1 MIKCGC
7 GNEIHPE
14 RYELGYKICLSCGEN
29 SAKRSQKLFIY
40 MTASF
45 YKTVYQRKFE
55 ELPRW
60 KKLAIVEDS
69 ERNNWSGLLTEFIKT
84 VIEEAEKEYANSR
97 STVSNTPVEYVTES
111 GNKSKKT
118 IKKKN

>member
-1 MIKCGC
+1 
-7 GNEIHPE
+7 
-14 RYELGYKICLSCGEN
+14 
-29 SAKRSQKLFIY
+29 

-45 YKTVYQRKFE
+45 YKTVYQRKFN

-69 ERNNWSGLLTEFIKT
+69 ERNNWSGLLTDFVKA

-97 STVSNTPVEYVTES
+97 TNVENSPVEYKKCSENT
-111 GNKSKKT
+111 SKKT
-118 IKKKN
+118 IKKKS

>member
-1 MIKCGC
+1 
-7 GNEIHPE
+7 
-14 RYELGYKICLSCGEN
+14 
-29 SAKRSQKLFIY
+29 

-69 ERNNWSGLLTEFIKT
+69 EKNNWSGLLTDFIKA
-84 VIEEAEKEYANSR
+84 VIEEAEKDYANSK
-97 STVSNTPVEYVTES
+97 STTNSSSTEYPELV
-111 GNKSKKT
+111 KKPT
-118 IKKKN
+118 DIFKKKR

>member
-1 MIKCGC
+1 
-7 GNEIHPE
+7 
-14 RYELGYKICLSCGEN
+14 
-29 SAKRSQKLFIY
+29 

-60 KKLAIVEDS
+60 KKLAIV
-69 ERNNWSGLLTEFIKT
+69 
-84 VIEEAEKEYANSR
+84 
-97 STVSNTPVEYVTES
+97 VEYVTES
-111 GNKSKKT
+111 GNKFKKT

>member
-1 MIKCGC
+1 
-7 GNEIHPE
+7 
-14 RYELGYKICLSCGEN
+14 
-29 SAKRSQKLFIY
+29 

-69 ERNNWSGLLTEFIKT
+69 EKNNWSGLLTDFVKS
-84 VIEEAEKEYANSR
+84 VIEEAEKDYANSKTTA
-97 STVSNTPVEYVTES
+97 STPAEFPTLVKKPTE
-111 GNKSKKT
+111 
-118 IKKKN
+118 IFKKKR

>member
-1 MIKCGC
+1 
-7 GNEIHPE
+7 
-14 RYELGYKICLSCGEN
+14 
-29 SAKRSQKLFIY
+29 

-69 ERNNWSGLLTEFIKT
+69 ERNNWSGLLTEFIKA

-97 STVSNTPVEYVTES
+97 STVSNTPVEYVKES
-111 GNKSKKT
+111 EIKSKKT

>member
-1 MIKCGC
+1 
-7 GNEIHPE
+7 
-14 RYELGYKICLSCGEN
+14 
-29 SAKRSQKLFIY
+29 

-69 ERNNWSGLLTEFIKT
+69 ERNNWSGLLTEFIKA

>member
-1 MIKCGC
+1 
-7 GNEIHPE
+7 
-14 RYELGYKICLSCGEN
+14 
-29 SAKRSQKLFIY
+29 

-69 ERNNWSGLLTEFIKT
+69 ERNNWSGLLTEFIKD

>member
-1 MIKCGC
+1 
-7 GNEIHPE
+7 
-14 RYELGYKICLSCGEN
+14 
-29 SAKRSQKLFIY
+29 

-45 YKTVYQRKFE
+45 YKTVYQRKFN

-69 ERNNWSGLLTEFIKT
+69 ERNNWSGLLTDFVKA

-97 STVSNTPVEYVTES
+97 STVSNTTVEHVKES
-111 GNKSKKT
+111 ENKSKKT

>member
-1 MIKCGC
+1 
-7 GNEIHPE
+7 
-14 RYELGYKICLSCGEN
+14 
-29 SAKRSQKLFIY
+29 

-69 ERNNWSGLLTEFIKT
+69 ERNNWSGLLTEFIKA

-97 STVSNTPVEYVTES
+97 STVSNNPVEYVTES
-111 GNKSKKT
+111 GNKFKKT

>member
-1 MIKCGC
+1 LEK
-7 GNEIHPE
+7 
-14 RYELGYKICLSCGEN
+14 
-29 SAKRSQKLFIY
+29 A
-40 MTASF
+40 
-45 YKTVYQRKFE
+45 
-55 ELPRW
+55 
-60 KKLAIVEDS
+60 S

>member
-1 MIKCGC
+1 
-7 GNEIHPE
+7 
-14 RYELGYKICLSCGEN
+14 
-29 SAKRSQKLFIY
+29 

-69 ERNNWSGLLTEFIKT
+69 ERNNWSGLLTDFVKA